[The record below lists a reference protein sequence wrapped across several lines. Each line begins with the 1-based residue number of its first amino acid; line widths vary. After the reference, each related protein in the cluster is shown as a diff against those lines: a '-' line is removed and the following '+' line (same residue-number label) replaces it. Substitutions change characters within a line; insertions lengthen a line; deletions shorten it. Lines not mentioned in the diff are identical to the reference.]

1 MISQHQYF
9 PISLYLNTNILQYH
23 LIQCVTDVPCCGC
36 TRSRLI
42 YAENSCG
49 HCASIIVNCSVHN
62 IQDAL
67 FIQSNTMNFVMNKA
81 RKYKVFETQASA
93 ALFGLGCV
101 SLCGCSP
108 PQIWSSGPRAK
119 WLLDKTS
126 GQGGQRA
133 QEGQEGQRD
142 CWVIVALELVS
153 CLGHGWFSCETSNLR
168 SLQYLSF
175 KRRCT
180 DRHFGE
186 DIRQRERGRG
196 NRVGDR
202 WRDRDW
208 VVVAL
213 ELVSLV
219 GHWPAEGSHLWL
231 PAGKLEWRGLQS
243 FSCCTL
249 FLSSVNRRV

>member
-1 MISQHQYF
+1 MCPVAAALALGWFMQKTPVATAH
-9 PISLYLNTNILQYH
+9 
-23 LIQCVTDVPCCGC
+23 
-36 TRSRLI
+36 RLLWTALRI
-42 YAENSCG
+42 
-49 HCASIIVNCSVHN
+49 

-219 GHWPAEGSHLWL
+219 GHWPAPLAAS
-231 PAGKLEWRGLQS
+231 GKTGVKRPSVLLLLHFVPVKCQPQS
-243 FSCCTL
+243 LTWDL
-249 FLSSVNRRV
+249 ANR